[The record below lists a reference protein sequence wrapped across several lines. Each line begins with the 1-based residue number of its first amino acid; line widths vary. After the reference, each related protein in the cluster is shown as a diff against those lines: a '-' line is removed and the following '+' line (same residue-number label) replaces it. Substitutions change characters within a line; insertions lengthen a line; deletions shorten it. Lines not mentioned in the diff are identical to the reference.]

1 MQFSEN
7 WLRSLCNPPLTT
19 DELAHALTMAG
30 LEVEEVKP
38 VAAVFRQVVVAQI
51 VEAGP
56 HPNAD
61 RLRVCKV
68 DAGQGELL
76 QIVCGAPNAAAGL
89 RVPCA
94 LLGAELPG
102 MRIEKVKMRGVESC
116 GMLCSA
122 REMGISEDAAG
133 LLELPADAPLGQDL
147 RAYLALDD
155 HSFTVKL
162 TPNRADCLGVQ
173 GIAREVAAIT
183 GTPWSPVAIQPAPV
197 QGSARHAVRLTDPAA
212 CARFAGRVIR
222 GVNPLAPSP
231 EWMKQRLARSGQR
244 SISALVDVTNYV
256 MLELNRPLHAYDLAK
271 LQGEIVVRWG
281 DGQEKLALLNGQ
293 TITVERDMVAI
304 TDESGP
310 IGLGGVMGGASTAC
324 SDSTTTVFLES
335 AFFPPEAI
343 AGRGRRIGVLSDAAH
358 RFERGVDYES
368 AIAGIER
375 ATELILA
382 ICGGEAGPLEDRQL
396 GAPKRPA
403 VSVRPA
409 RVCRILGIAIDA
421 ATIAGIF
428 RRLDFGVTP
437 DGNDFLVTPPS
448 YRFDLAIE
456 EDFIEEVARIYG
468 FDRIPAE
475 PARGASRALPQPE
488 AARPASRLAR
498 VLASRD
504 FQEVITYSFV
514 PDEWEQTLAGNAK
527 PIAVLNPIA
536 SQMNVMRSS
545 LIGGLVDCLK
555 QNLNRKQERVRI
567 FEIGRCFLRGT
578 AAYVQPQRLG
588 ALAYG
593 AAGPLQWG
601 IRAQK
606 VDFFD
611 LKGDLEA
618 LVWPRRL
625 TTEAVPHP
633 ALHPGRSAR
642 VMLEGRAIGWL
653 GEVHPQWLQRFE
665 LPAAP
670 VVAEIDLDALLA
682 QPAPAGK
689 TPSKFPP
696 VRRDLA
702 LVVDEELAG
711 EQLLAALRKAKP
723 EVVSEITLFDVYRG
737 QGLPSGKKS
746 LAILVLMQ
754 DTQKTLTDQDVDA
767 VIEEMLGVAQKQFNA
782 KLRSQD

>member
-1 MQFSEN
+1 MQFSEH
-7 WLRSLCNPPLTT
+7 WLRSLVNPPLDTN
-19 DELAHALTMAG
+19 ELAHALTMAG
-30 LEVEEVKP
+30 LEVEDVKP
-38 VAAVFRQVVVAQI
+38 VAGVFSGVVVAEI
-51 VEAGP
+51 REVAP

-68 DAGQGELL
+68 DVGASALL
-76 QIVCGAPNAAAGL
+76 PIVCGAPNAAAGL

-94 LLGAELPG
+94 TIGAKLPG
-102 MRIEKVKMRGVESC
+102 LTIAKAAMRGVESF

-122 REMGISEDAAG
+122 RELGISEDAAG
-133 LLELPADAPLGQDL
+133 LLELPADAPVGQDL

-155 HSFTVKL
+155 HSFTIKL

-183 GTPWSPVAIQPAPV
+183 STPWTPVSVKINPV
-197 QGSARHAVRLTDPAA
+197 QGQARFPVRLTDPAA
-212 CARFAGRVIR
+212 CGRFAGRVIR
-222 GVNPLAPSP
+222 GVDPLAPTP

-281 DGQEKLALLNGQ
+281 DGQEKLELLNGQ

-304 TDESGP
+304 TDASGS
-310 IGLGGVMGGASTAC
+310 IGLGGVMGGATTAC
-324 SDSTTTVFLES
+324 SDTTTSVFLES
-335 AFFPPEAI
+335 AFFPPDAI

-368 AIAGIER
+368 AVAGIER
-375 ATELILA
+375 ATELVLA
-382 ICGGEAGPLEDRQL
+382 ICGGDAGPLEDHRL
-396 GAPKRPA
+396 DGPKREP
-403 VSVRPA
+403 VRVRPE
-409 RVCRILGIAIDA
+409 RVNRILGIDIDA
-421 ATIAGIF
+421 ATIADIF
-428 RRLDFGVTP
+428 RRLDLGVEQEN
-437 DGNDFLVTPPS
+437 GDFWVRPPS

-456 EDFIEEVARIYG
+456 EDYIEEVARIYG
-468 FDRIPAE
+468 FDRIPAQ
-475 PARGASRALPQPE
+475 PAKGANRALPQPE
-488 AARPASRLAR
+488 TARPVSRLAR
-498 VLASRD
+498 ALATRD

-514 PDEWEQTLAGNAK
+514 PEEWERTLGGNQH

-545 LIGGLVDCLK
+545 LIGSLIDCLK

-567 FEIGRCFLRGT
+567 FEIGRCFLGT
-578 AAYVQPQRLG
+578 GSAIAQPQRLG
-588 ALAYG
+588 LLAYG
-593 AAGPLQWG
+593 AAAPLQWG

-606 VDFFD
+606 ADFFD

-625 TTEAVPHP
+625 TTEAAQHP

-642 VMLEGRAIGWL
+642 VSLDGQTIGWL
-653 GEVHPQWLQRFE
+653 GELHPQWLQRFE
-665 LPAAP
+665 LASAP
-670 VVAEIDLDALLA
+670 VVAELDLAALMA
-682 QPAPAGK
+682 QPEPAGQS
-689 TPSKFPP
+689 PSKFPP

-702 LVVDEELAG
+702 LEVDET
-711 EQLLAALRKAKP
+711 LAAERLLGALRLVRP

-767 VIEEMLGVAQKQFNA
+767 VKEELLGVAKEQFNA